1 MAFQTLAQENVDTLN
16 EAKVTKV
23 IASCPHCFHTIKNEY
38 PQFGGNYEVI
48 HHSKLIAHLLET
60 GKLKVAE
67 PLAKKFTYHDSCY
80 IGRWN
85 SVYDEPRAAVL
96 ASVGSKGSF
105 VELPRNREHG
115 FCCGAGGARFWVE
128 EEPSKRVNINRAKE
142 IVAAGVDAVAV
153 ACPFCKTMVSDGIKH
168 FDKDEDIAV
177 MDIAEVVA
185 AALPPAPVKAATAPA
200 PAEAEA

>member
-1 MAFQTLAQENVDTLN
+1 M
-16 EAKVTKV
+16 
-23 IASCPHCFHTIKNEY
+23 
-38 PQFGGNYEVI
+38 
-48 HHSKLIAHLLET
+48 
-60 GKLKVAE
+60 
-67 PLAKKFTYHDSCY
+67 
-80 IGRWN
+80 
-85 SVYDEPRAAVL
+85 YDEPRKDVL
-96 ASVGSKGSF
+96 AALSTKGSF

-168 FDKDEDIAV
+168 FDKDEEIAV

-185 AALPPAPVKAATAPA
+185 AALGPEPIRKAPPSPDVETQPHPA
-200 PAEAEA
+200 AEA